1 VLGAG
6 AAAGAAAAAD
16 PVGQGLAELHWAPS
30 ATWADLQD
38 LLLDGE

>member
-1 VLGAG
+1 VEKEQDQLAR
-6 AAAGAAAAAD
+6 ALAR
-16 PVGQGLAELHWAPS
+16 PVGQGLVEVHWAPS